1 MSIGHDAKTQE
12 RDMLL
17 LDIEKHIESLSHKE
31 KEQLIRDI
39 QRMLNERDFPVIEGS
54 RFQHEWDFQ
63 EMAAVAANLKA
74 YEATLTGP
82 TRLDESKLVYMEGCD
97 R

>member
-1 MSIGHDAKTQE
+1 
-12 RDMLL
+12 MLL
-17 LDIEKHIESLSHKE
+17 LDIEKHIEPLSDKE

-39 QRMLNERDFPVIEGS
+39 QNMLNERELPVIEGS
-54 RFQHEWDFQ
+54 RLQHEWDFQ
-63 EMAAVAANLKA
+63 EMAVVAANLKA

-82 TRLDESKLVYMEGCD
+82 TRLDEATLVYMEGCD

>member
-1 MSIGHDAKTQE
+1 
-12 RDMLL
+12 MLL
-17 LDIEKHIESLSHKE
+17 LDIEKQIEPLPDKE

-39 QRMLNERDFPVIEGS
+39 QNMLKKGAEPAIEGS
-54 RFQHEWDFQ
+54 RLQQPWDFQ

-82 TRLDESKLVYMEGCD
+82 TQLDESQLVYMEGCD